1 MDENTQKNVQIKTDA
16 LMSRYMKKQKTAVKM
31 YGTSVVH
38 LRKSII
44 GGRVDQQNSIIERPI
59 TVTLENVLIGKRYAT
74 EIRIV
79 KMDQMKHMDAIMI
92 EVRVCKCL
100 SYFRFIKIFMSVPA
114 SNIIF
119 QNVGISYCHKP

>member
-44 GGRVDQQNSIIERPI
+44 GGQENQQNSITQLHI

-79 KMDQMKHMDAIMI
+79 KMVQMKPMDAIML
-92 EVRVCKCL
+92 EVRVC
-100 SYFRFIKIFMSVPA
+100 
-114 SNIIF
+114 
-119 QNVGISYCHKP
+119 